1 MDRQSDETE
10 LRGLMA
16 ASLDGDAV
24 AYRTLLSRLSG
35 RLRAYFKGHLAR
47 NSRGAVEAEDLVQEV
62 LLAVHTRRHTYDRS
76 QLFTPWL
83 YAIARYKFLD
93 YLRRTNA
100 SMKDVPIEEAA
111 ELMAHDDAA
120 AADSR
125 FDLDKLLEEVP
136 PKMRQAI
143 RHVKLDGLSVSEA
156 AARSG
161 MSESA
166 VKVSV
171 HRGLKA
177 LASLIGKGSRS

>member
-1 MDRQSDETE
+1 MDRQSNETE
-10 LRGLMA
+10 LRELMTAGLE
-16 ASLDGDAV
+16 GDAA
-24 AYRTLLSRLSG
+24 AYRALLGRLSG

-47 NSRGAVEAEDLVQEV
+47 INRGPVEAEDLVQEV

-100 SMKDVPIEEAA
+100 SMKDVSIEEAT
-111 ELMAHDDAA
+111 EVMAHDDATA
-120 AADSR
+120 VESA
-125 FDLDKLLEEVP
+125 FDLERLLEEVS
-136 PKMRQAI
+136 PKVRQAI
-143 RHVKLDGLSVSEA
+143 RDVKLDGLSVSEA
-156 AARSG
+156 ATRSG

-177 LASLIGKGSRS
+177 LASLIVKGSRS

>member
-1 MDRQSDETE
+1 MDRQSDETK

-16 ASLDGDAV
+16 ASLDGDAA

-35 RLRAYFKGHLAR
+35 RLRAYFKGHLVR
-47 NSRGAVEAEDLVQEV
+47 MSRGPVEAEDLVQEV

-83 YAIARYKFLD
+83 YPIARYKFLD
-93 YLRRTNA
+93 HLRRTNA

-111 ELMAHDDAA
+111 ELMAHDDAMA
-120 AADSR
+120 VESA
-125 FDLDKLLEEVP
+125 FDLDRLLAEVP
-136 PKMRQAI
+136 PKARQAI
-143 RHVKLDGLSVSEA
+143 RDVKLDGLSVSEA

-177 LASLIGKGSRS
+177 LSALVGKGSRS